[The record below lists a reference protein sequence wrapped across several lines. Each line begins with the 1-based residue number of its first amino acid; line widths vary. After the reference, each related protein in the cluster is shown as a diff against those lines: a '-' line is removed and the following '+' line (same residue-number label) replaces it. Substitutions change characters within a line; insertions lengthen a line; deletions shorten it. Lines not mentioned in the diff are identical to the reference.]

1 MKIEIDRGEYMVY
14 FGVIISIVMFLSE
27 FEGDV
32 DLT

>member
-1 MKIEIDRGEYMVY
+1 MKIEIDRGEYMEY

>member
-14 FGVIISIVMFLSE
+14 FGVIISIAMFLSE